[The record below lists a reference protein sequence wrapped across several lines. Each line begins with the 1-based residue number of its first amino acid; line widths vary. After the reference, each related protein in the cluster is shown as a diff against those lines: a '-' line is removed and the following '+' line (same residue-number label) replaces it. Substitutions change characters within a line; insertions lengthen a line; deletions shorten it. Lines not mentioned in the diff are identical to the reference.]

1 MGHDMSGIET
11 LLASLYTGLTTAGT
25 AAGTAA
31 AGTAAAGTT
40 AAATTAAATGAA
52 ATGAAA
58 TGAAAGLASAGEI
71 ALIDAAAKAAAGTGA
86 ASAGLTTAEL
96 IAAGSSLAGAGSQLL
111 SGEAPRI
118 DLPKAP
124 TRDDARTAA
133 DRQNFM
139 LKRRGRAA
147 TLLTSPQGVA
157 SSPTLG
163 SPSLTGSG

>member
-1 MGHDMSGIET
+1 MAARMSGIET
-11 LLASLYTGLTTAGT
+11 LLASAYTALTT
-25 AAGTAA
+25 AGTAA

-40 AAATTAAATGAA
+40 AAAAGTTAAATGAA

-58 TGAAAGLASAGEI
+58 AGT
-71 ALIDAAAKAAAGTGA
+71 AAAGTAATAAGA
-86 ASAGLTTAEL
+86 AGAAGAGLTTAEL

-111 SGEAPRI
+111 SEAPKI

-124 TRDDARTAA
+124 TRDDARAAA

-163 SPSLTGSG
+163 SPSLTGTG

>member
-1 MGHDMSGIET
+1 MSGIET
-11 LLASLYTGLTTAGT
+11 LLASAYTALTT
-25 AAGTAA
+25 

-40 AAATTAAATGAA
+40 AATAAGTTAATTAAAGMTAAEVAALAGGTAEALSGAGIASGFA
-52 ATGAAA
+52 APAA
-58 TGAAAGLASAGEI
+58 
-71 ALIDAAAKAAAGTGA
+71 
-86 ASAGLTTAEL
+86 AGLTTAEL

-111 SGEAPRI
+111 TDAPRF
-118 DLPKAP
+118 DMPKAP

-133 DRQNFM
+133 DRQNYM

-147 TLLTSPQGVA
+147 TLLTSPQGVS

>member
-1 MGHDMSGIET
+1 MRHDMSGIET
-11 LLASLYTGLTTAGT
+11 LLASAYTALTT
-25 AAGTAA
+25 AGTAA

-40 AAATTAAATGAA
+40 AAATAGMTAAEVAALAGGTAEALSGAGVASGFA
-52 ATGAAA
+52 APAA
-58 TGAAAGLASAGEI
+58 
-71 ALIDAAAKAAAGTGA
+71 
-86 ASAGLTTAEL
+86 AGLTTAEL
-96 IAAGSSLAGAGSQLL
+96 ISAGSSLAGAGSQLL
-111 SGEAPRI
+111 SEAPKI

>member
-1 MGHDMSGIET
+1 MAARMSGIET
-11 LLASLYTGLTTAGT
+11 LLASAYTALTT
-25 AAGTAA
+25 AGTAA

-40 AAATTAAATGAA
+40 AAAAGTTAAATGAA

-58 TGAAAGLASAGEI
+58 AGTAAAGAGLASAGEI
-71 ALIDAAAKAAAGTGA
+71 ALIKAAEAAAAAGTAGG
-86 ASAGLTTAEL
+86 GLTTAEL

-111 SGEAPRI
+111 SEAPKI

-124 TRDDARTAA
+124 TRDDARAAA

-163 SPSLTGSG
+163 SPSLTGTG

>member
-40 AAATTAAATGAA
+40 AAATGAA

-86 ASAGLTTAEL
+86 VSAGLTTAEL

-111 SGEAPRI
+111 SEAPKI